1 MSWCV
6 VRFVSTVTKPG
17 SKKVDPTYNDIVIDN
32 AFLGKVNSLLKKNN
46 ELGGA
51 LRIHRICFCVDAL
64 HRDGKVKVKPID
76 TWRTYTDANSLTSTI
91 KRVLKHQTVDPH
103 GSLLRSIRSVNTYN
117 HLFNKKAVCS
127 YL

>member
-17 SKKVDPTYNDIVIDN
+17 SKKADPTYNDIVIDN

-91 KRVLKHQTVDPH
+91 KRVLKHTVESRTSDCRPARE
-103 GSLLRSIRSVNTYN
+103 SLAEHPLSQ
-117 HLFNKKAVCS
+117 